1 MKIGVWILGDQLS
14 LQGSAIAPLPLGSPV
29 ILIES
34 LNHVRSRPYHQQK
47 LVLVW
52 SAMRHFAVELR
63 QRGYDV
69 TYTEAEDFSG
79 ALLNWIAAHQIT
91 VLRVMTPT
99 DKPFRSLIHAL
110 NLPCTVEQTVN
121 NQFIWS
127 SEAFLQWA
135 KSRKRLLMEDFYRE
149 GRRRFQVLMGPNGKP
164 IGNNWNFDKENRKP
178 PKKADPNFNP
188 PPPLWF
194 SPDSITQAVIEKVQT
209 LDCPVYGEIKEFG
222 WAVTRTQ
229 SLAVLENFIEQRLST
244 FGPYEDAM
252 VMGEDSLWH
261 SLLSPYLNLGL
272 LTPWEVVQRV
282 EWEYH
287 KRGTN
292 PTQAIALNNIEGM
305 IRQVMG
311 WREYM
316 RGIYEW
322 SDPTYPNQNWFNH
335 HHPLLS

>member
-149 GRRRFQVLMGPNGKP
+149 GRRRFQVLMEPNGKP

-229 SLAVLENFIEQRLST
+229 SLAVLEN
-244 FGPYEDAM
+244 
-252 VMGEDSLWH
+252 
-261 SLLSPYLNLGL
+261 
-272 LTPWEVVQRV
+272 
-282 EWEYH
+282 
-287 KRGTN
+287 
-292 PTQAIALNNIEGM
+292 
-305 IRQVMG
+305 
-311 WREYM
+311 
-316 RGIYEW
+316 
-322 SDPTYPNQNWFNH
+322 
-335 HHPLLS
+335 